1 MQHAGLGRH
10 RGQVGR
16 RVEHPQGHA
25 LQREGILPS
34 KRAVIAGGGRLRPAD
49 AYQDAT
55 QRNCCLQAVTH
66 VFSPLLGKWFS
77 GDHPSRSS
85 RRSGLFNEGRRR
97 AVLWV
102 LATADRAHQSAR
114 LYSGPTR
121 QLEYASTWPLSVAMT
136 VMSSPLGATNI
147 SWVACTPGATCTL
160 MVPVQ
165 SALII

>member
-1 MQHAGLGRH
+1 MQHARLGRR
-10 RGQVGR
+10 RGQVGG

-25 LQREGILPS
+25 LQREGVLPS
-34 KRAVIAGGGRLRPAD
+34 ERAIIAKGCRLRPAG
-49 AYQDAT
+49 AHQNTT
-55 QRNCCLQAVTH
+55 QRNCRLQAVTH
-66 VFSPLLGKWFS
+66 VFR
-77 GDHPSRSS
+77 RSS
-85 RRSGLFNEGRRR
+85 IAVQQRSGLFNEGGRARR
-97 AVLWV
+97 VQWV
-102 LATADRAHQSAR
+102 LAIADRAHQSAR